1 MDQEALLNSTLVG
14 LLIFTCTLG
23 ASLIAMIARRQV
35 PSQHIEGGSGDVVKL
50 VLGLVATLTALV
62 LSLLVSSGYSA
73 YQSEKTELRQLGV
86 RVYQI
91 DRALAHFGPDA
102 NAVRGE
108 LRQLLINNIERIW
121 PTEGHAVTHA
131 EASLQQAAETLFS
144 DIERL
149 SPQSD
154 RQRRAQNRA
163 LDLLE
168 SSGET
173 WHLLAAQSQDEL
185 SRPIFWIL
193 LMWLTV
199 LFFGFGLFAQRNLT
213 VGVALFVGSLS
224 VSAAVFLIV
233 EMSQPY
239 IGWMRI
245 SAAPLSAA
253 LAQLG
258 H

>member
-1 MDQEALLNSTLVG
+1 MNSTLVG
-14 LLIFTCTLG
+14 LVVFTCTLG
-23 ASLIAMIARRQV
+23 ASLVAMIARRRV

-73 YQSEKTELRQLGV
+73 YQSEKTGLRQLGV
-86 RVYQI
+86 RIDQI

-108 LRQLLINNIERIW
+108 LRQLLINNTERIW
-121 PTEGHAVTHA
+121 PTDGHAVTQA
-131 EASLQQAAETLFS
+131 SASLQQAADALLS

-154 RQRRAQNRA
+154 RQRRAQSRA

-173 WHLLAAQSQDEL
+173 WRLLAAQSQDEL
-185 SRPIFWIL
+185 SRPILWIL

-199 LFFGFGLFAQRNLT
+199 LFFGFGLFAQRNFT
-213 VGVALFVGSLS
+213 VGVALSVGSLS

-233 EMSQPY
+233 EMSQPFS
-239 IGWMRI
+239 GWMRI
-245 SAAPLSAA
+245 SDAPVRAAV
-253 LAQLG
+253 AQMG